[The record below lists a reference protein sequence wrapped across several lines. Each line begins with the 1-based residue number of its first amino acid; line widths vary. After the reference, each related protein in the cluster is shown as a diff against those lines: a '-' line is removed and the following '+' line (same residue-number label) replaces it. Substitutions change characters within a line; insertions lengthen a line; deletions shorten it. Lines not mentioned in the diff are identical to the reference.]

1 MRTKISTDK
10 APKAI
15 GPYSQAIMVNN
26 VIYTSG
32 QLPIDPETGN
42 LDAVGIEA
50 QAEQALKNL
59 SAVLEEG
66 GASFD
71 NVVKTTCFLADI
83 ADFAAFNKVYEKYIK
98 SAPARSCFAVK
109 ALPKGAL
116 VEIEA
121 IAYVGEK

>member
-1 MRTKISTDK
+1 MMKPISTPN
-10 APKAI
+10 APAAI

-32 QLPIDPETGN
+32 QLPIDPNTGN
-42 LDAVGIEA
+42 IEA
-50 QAEQALKNL
+50 KGIKEQAEQALKNL
-59 SAVLEEG
+59 QAVLEAA

-83 ADFAAFNKVYEKYIK
+83 ADFAAFNEVYAEFIK

-109 ALPKGAL
+109 DLPKGAL
-116 VEIEA
+116 IEIEA
-121 IAYVGEK
+121 VAYLA

>member
-1 MRTKISTDK
+1 MKNVISTDK

-32 QLPIDPETGN
+32 QLPMDPETGN
-42 LDAVGIEA
+42 IEANGIKA

-59 SAVLEEG
+59 QAVLEAA

-71 NVVKTTCFLADI
+71 NVVKTTCFLAEI
-83 ADFAAFNKVYEKYIK
+83 SDFAAFNEVYAEYIK

-109 ALPKGAL
+109 DLPKGAL
-116 VEIEA
+116 IEIEA
-121 IAYVGEK
+121 VAYLA